1 MSKKTL
7 DKKHSQ
13 RWHFKWKLKERYGIF
28 CNKDVYFY
36 LLDQVK
42 QGKSECLLKQ
52 SNTRILHK
60 VYLPLCIS
68 EHYQTNITVPVSPN
82 GIKIY
87 VVYDAARGE
96 LCTAL
101 PWYATDE
108 ELLSDYEKYH
118 KYVRWESE

>member
-1 MSKKTL
+1 MSKKNL

-60 VYLPLCIS
+60 AFLPVVMCN
-68 EHYQTNITVPVSPN
+68 HPQTRLTVATENDMV
-82 GIKIY
+82 KIY
-87 VVYDAARGE
+87 VVYDASRGE
-96 LCTAL
+96 FCTAL
-101 PWYATDE
+101 PWYKTDGE
-108 ELLSDYEKYH
+108 CLDDYESNH